1 MRTEAVTHLD
11 IAPKIELWAHF
22 FLLIPASLT
31 TYFFGRVYQLPDAV
45 NLAAIVLVVT
55 ALYFFSRAPAT
66 AVSRVKQTDS
76 TVETAGRISVL
87 LAVLILI
94 ISVAPAWR
102 YAWLLGGGEYPGAFL
117 NADDSYNFMIAQ
129 GLAQAFPPPDLT
141 YSGRVSAYHLGGPML
156 AEMLNRFGGGSLH
169 LAFYG
174 VWPVVLKVAAAC
186 SIFCILGKL
195 APSLSTTKK
204 LLGVLATSGVFTVDF
219 YNIVWNIR
227 SLAKTGVL
235 NAETVFAGMPVATR
249 YVGFIGQELQY
260 AAPLAIVLF
269 LVLVANL
276 ERAGSLLLA
285 TGLFGIFLA
294 KSSVFAPIA
303 AGWAAFATYH
313 LLRHRDYRYFV
324 AGVIAL
330 GLCLIALPYVMEAG
344 MASFG
349 LGSGY
354 GLDWLAGLGK
364 HFSAALGLRGT
375 AAVAVIG
382 MGLLVVGSHMF
393 GWAGALLV
401 RDRCQHRAAEGP
413 LFLIGLSVVFA
424 ALFCAFFVFRI
435 DPVAQAGLYAIH
447 EQIKGV
453 LWLGVDTYIYEMGKL
468 SIGEAKIV
476 VFYGLGLIGIAG
488 VFSVNQVAESRGLR
502 AAAWVTLWC
511 AIASSCW
518 QSYEGAF
525 GPLPNRMKVI
535 TAGTA
540 QAMAS
545 IPVAGSVILTNECAY
560 DRKVELHMALMNA
573 AMAAVYGHQF
583 WACNFMFGN
592 NFALHDASA
601 RLQRIQWFWK
611 EQIGDEHYSFLR
623 DAGITHLLW
632 DRNAAIDPSA
642 QSRLDQLPWLTK
654 VLGNSEY
661 AVYKFQTTER

>member
-1 MRTEAVTHLD
+1 MRTAAATHSD
-11 IAPKIELWAHF
+11 IASKIELWVHF
-22 FLLIPASLT
+22 CLLIPASLT
-31 TYFFGRVYQLPDAV
+31 TYFFGRVCQLPNAV
-45 NLAAIVLVVT
+45 NLAAVLLVVT

-66 AVSRVKQTDS
+66 AVSRVKQGDNA
-76 TVETAGRISVL
+76 VEAAGVVAIL

-94 ISVAPAWR
+94 ISVAPAGR
-102 YAWLLGGGEYPGAFL
+102 YAWLLGGGGYPGAFL
-117 NADDSYNFMIAQ
+117 NADESYNFMIAQ

-156 AEMLNRFGGGSLH
+156 AEMLNRFGGVSLH

-174 VWPVVLKVAAAC
+174 VWPVVMKVAAAC

-195 APSLSTTKK
+195 APVLSTTKK

-219 YNIVWNIR
+219 YNIVWSIR

-235 NAETVFAGMPVATR
+235 NAETVFAGMPVATG

-260 AAPLAIVLF
+260 AAPLAIALF

-285 TGLFGIFLA
+285 TGLVGIFLA

-303 AGWAAFATYH
+303 AGWGAFATYH

-330 GLCLIALPYVMEAG
+330 GLCLIARPYVMEAG

-349 LGSGY
+349 LGGGY
-354 GLDWLAGLGK
+354 GLDWLAGVGA
-364 HFSAALGLRGT
+364 HPSAALGLRGT
-375 AAVAVIG
+375 VAAAVIG
-382 MGLLVVGSHMF
+382 MGLLVVGSHIF

-401 RDRCQHRAAEGP
+401 RDRCQHRALEGP
-413 LFLIGLSVVFA
+413 LLLIGLSVFFA

-435 DPVAQAGLYAIH
+435 DPVAQAGFYAIH
-447 EQIKGV
+447 EQIKSA
-453 LWLGVDTYIYEMGKL
+453 LWLGVDTYIYEMGKF
-468 SIGEAKIV
+468 SVGEAKIV
-476 VFYGLGLIGIAG
+476 VFYGLGLIGISG
-488 VFSVNQVAESRGLR
+488 VLWVDQVAESEGRR
-502 AAAWVTLWC
+502 AAAWVVLWC
-511 AIASSCW
+511 AIASGCW

-535 TAGTA
+535 TAGKA
-540 QAMAS
+540 QALAS

-560 DRKVELHMALMNA
+560 DRKVELHMPLMNA

-583 WACNFMFGN
+583 WACQFMFGN
-592 NFALHDASA
+592 NFAVPDAPE
-601 RLQRIQWFWK
+601 RLRRIQWFWAA
-611 EQIGDEHYSFLR
+611 EIGDDHLRFLR
-623 DAGITHLLW
+623 SAGITHLLL
-632 DRNAAIDPSA
+632 DRGASLGSNPST
-642 QSRLDQLPWLTK
+642 RFDKTPWLDTEIK
-654 VLGNSEY
+654 NSEY
-661 AVYKFQTTER
+661 IVYKINRALP